1 MGTLPEC
8 GIRTTALFSV
18 LSVGEELSALTD
30 PLRSPQACVQYLRS
44 CCSTAA

>member
-30 PLRSPQACVQYLRS
+30 PLRSPQA
-44 CCSTAA
+44 